1 MNPEKKVIL
10 LVEDD
15 AVTGLAGRMMLERNG
30 YTVFTAMNGAK
41 AIDIALNNKIDLIL
55 MDIDLGGDIDG
66 NRAAQEIL
74 SKKNVPV
81 LFLTAHVEREM
92 VEKVRK
98 VTRYGYALK
107 NTGEY
112 VLLSSIE
119 MVLDLYEAHEKTRES
134 EDKFRSLVEDVSDII
149 FSINANGIFTY
160 VSPRVKH
167 YTDFS
172 PEDVIGRSFHE
183 FIAKDDIPKARD
195 QFELIAG
202 GGSFFEEYKWI
213 KKTGDIVWFRSSI
226 SPVFIEGEFQG
237 FKGLLTD
244 ITFRKKSEEQM
255 SSLLIEKEKLLR
267 ELNCLYNIS
276 RIMEGDTGS
285 LSQVLSKVVKHIP
298 EALSYPDCSFAVII
312 YKGVEYAS
320 SDYAITEMVIEREL
334 IIDGDNTGKILI
346 GYNSDGIECRQDF
359 FDDKDKG
366 FFDTVAE
373 RTGKI
378 IELFLARAELRKL
391 EREVIE
397 ISERERRKIGHELH
411 DSLGQILTGV
421 SFMLKTVSNQLA
433 GSPSAITDRISEISG
448 LVRDATLVCRQIT
461 RGLPLV
467 NIQHNTLL
475 LALDQLAI
483 STRDIFNI
491 NCEVESFGEIDVR
504 DDFVSSQLYRITQ
517 EAVNNAVK
525 HSSAKN
531 IYITVKNSA
540 GITLTVRDDGC
551 GYDAAKNDNG
561 LGLSIMKYRSDLV
574 GGEFTAFNDENSG
587 FVVSVKVLQVITQS
601 C

>member
-1 MNPEKKVIL
+1 MNSGKKVIL

-15 AVTGLAGRMMLERNG
+15 AVTGLASKMMLERNG
-30 YTVFTAMNGAK
+30 YGVLTAMNGAK
-41 AIDIALNNKIDLIL
+41 AISVALNNKIDLIL

-66 NRAAQEIL
+66 NKAAQEIL

-119 MVLDLYEAHEKTRES
+119 MVLNLYEAHEKTRES

-149 FSINANGIFTY
+149 FSINARGIFTY
-160 VSPRVKH
+160 ISPRVKH

-183 FIAKDDIPKARD
+183 FIAKDDVPKARE
-195 QFELIAG
+195 QFEVIVN
-202 GGSFFEEYKWI
+202 GGSFFEEYKWV

-226 SPVFIEGEFQG
+226 SPVFVNGEFQG

-244 ITFRKKSEEQM
+244 ITFRKNSEEQM
-255 SSLLIEKEKLLR
+255 ETLLIEKEKLLR
-267 ELNCLYNIS
+267 ELNCLYSIS
-276 RIMEGDTGS
+276 KKMENNAGTLDD
-285 LSQVLSKVVKHIP
+285 VLSEIVKLIP
-298 EALSYPDCSFAVII
+298 EALSYPFCSFAVIS
-312 YKGVEYAS
+312 YKGREYS
-320 SDYAITEMVIEREL
+320 SSESAVPHGVIEREL
-334 IIDGDNTGKILI
+334 VIGGGDTAKILI
-346 GYNSDGIECRQDF
+346 GYISDDNVCREDF
-359 FDDKDKG
+359 FDEKDRG
-366 FFDTVAE
+366 FFDTAAE
-373 RTGKI
+373 RIGKI
-378 IELFLARAELRKL
+378 IELSIAKDELRKL

-411 DSLGQILTGV
+411 DSLGQILTGA
-421 SFMLKTVSNQLA
+421 SFMLKTVSNQLSSS
-433 GSPSAITDRISEISG
+433 SPALTDKISEISG

-483 STRDIFNI
+483 STRDMFNI
-491 NCEVESFGEIDVR
+491 NCEVESFGPIDVR

-525 HSSAKN
+525 HSGAKN
-531 IYITVKNSA
+531 IYIIVENSA
-540 GITLTVRDDGC
+540 GILLSVRDDGC
-551 GYDAAKNDNG
+551 GYDAGKSENG
-561 LGLSIMKYRSDLV
+561 LGLSIMKYRAALI
-574 GGEFTAFNDENSG
+574 GGEFSAFNDKGAG
-587 FVVSVKVLQVITQS
+587 FVVSVKVPL
-601 C
+601 

>member
-1 MNPEKKVIL
+1 MNSEKRVIL

-15 AVTGLAGRMMLERNG
+15 AVTGLASKLMLERNG
-30 YTVFTAMNGAK
+30 YSVLTAMNGAK
-41 AIDIALNNKIDLIL
+41 AINTALNNKIDLIL

-66 NRAAQEIL
+66 NKAAQEIL

-81 LFLTAHVEREM
+81 LFLTSHVGREM

-149 FSINANGIFTY
+149 FSINARGIFTY
-160 VSPRVKH
+160 ISPRVKH

-183 FIAKDDIPKARD
+183 FIAKDDVPKARE
-195 QFELIAG
+195 QFEVIVN
-202 GGSFFEEYKWI
+202 GGSFFEEYKWV

-226 SPVFIEGEFQG
+226 SPVFINGEFQG

-244 ITFRKKSEEQM
+244 ITFRKNSEEQM
-255 SSLLIEKEKLLR
+255 KTLLLEKEKLLR

-276 RIMEGDTGS
+276 KIMENSTGTLDS
-285 LSQVLSKVVKHIP
+285 VLSEVVKLIP
-298 EALSYPDCSFAVII
+298 EALSYPNCSFAVIS
-312 YKGVEYAS
+312 YKGKEYAS
-320 SDYAITEMVIEREL
+320 SDYNVLDGVVEREL
-334 IIDGDNTGKILI
+334 AIGGDNSGKILI
-346 GYNSDGIECRQDF
+346 GYINDDTVCCEDF
-359 FDDKDKG
+359 FDEKDRG
-366 FFDTVAE
+366 FFETVAE

-378 IELFLARAELRKL
+378 IELFLARDELRKL

-411 DSLGQILTGV
+411 DSLGQILTGA
-421 SFMLKTVSNQLA
+421 SFMLKTVGNQLA
-433 GSPSAITDRISEISG
+433 GTAPALTDRISEISG

-467 NIQHNTLL
+467 NIQHNTLI

-491 NCEVESFGEIDVR
+491 NCEVESFGPIDVK

-525 HSSAKN
+525 HSGAKN
-531 IYITVKNSA
+531 IFITVENSP
-540 GITLTVRDDGC
+540 GILLSVRDDGC
-551 GYDAAKNDNG
+551 GYDTGKSDNG
-561 LGLSIMKYRSDLV
+561 LGLSIMKYRTDLI
-574 GGEFTAFNDENSG
+574 GGEFSAFNDEESG
-587 FVVSVKVLQVITQS
+587 FIVSVKVP
-601 C
+601 

>member
-1 MNPEKKVIL
+1 MNSENKVIL

-30 YTVFTAMNGAK
+30 YTVLTAMSGAK
-41 AIDIALNNKIDLIL
+41 AIDVALNNKIDLIL

-66 NRAAQEIL
+66 NKAAQEIL

-134 EDKFRSLVEDVSDII
+134 EDKFRSLVEDISDII
-149 FSINANGIFTY
+149 FSINAKGIFTY
-160 VSPRVKH
+160 ISPRVKH
-167 YTDFS
+167 YTDFA

-183 FIAKDDIPKARD
+183 FIAKDDVPKARE
-195 QFELIAG
+195 QFEVIVG

-226 SPVFIEGEFQG
+226 SPVYINGEFQG

-244 ITFRKKSEEQM
+244 ITFRKKSEEQLN
-255 SSLLIEKEKLLR
+255 SLLIEKEKLLR

-276 RIMEGDTGS
+276 RIMEGNSGS
-285 LSQVLSKVVKHIP
+285 LDRVLSEVVKHIP
-298 EALSYPDCSFAVII
+298 QALSYPHCSFAVIS
-312 YKGVEYAS
+312 YEGSEYLS
-320 SDYAITEMVIEREL
+320 SEFTGSDHVIERGL
-334 IIDGDNTGKILI
+334 IIGGNNTGRILI
-346 GYNSDGIECRQDF
+346 GYKNDEIVCGEDF
-359 FDDKDKG
+359 FDEKDEG
-366 FFDTVAE
+366 FLDTVAE

-378 IELFLARAELRKL
+378 IELFLARDELRKL

-411 DSLGQILTGV
+411 DSLGQILTGA

-433 GSPSAITDRISEISG
+433 GTAPALTDRISEISS
-448 LVRDATLVCRQIT
+448 LVRDATMVCRQIT

-491 NCEVESFGEIDVR
+491 NCEVESYGSIDIR

-525 HSSAKN
+525 HSGAKN
-531 IYITVKNSA
+531 IYITVDNSA
-540 GITLTVRDDGC
+540 GLDLSVRDDGC

-561 LGLSIMKYRSDLV
+561 FGLSIMKYRSDLI
-574 GGEFTAFNDENSG
+574 GGEFAAYNNEDTG
-587 FVVSVKVLQVITQS
+587 FVVSVKVP
-601 C
+601 